1 MPALKVFM
9 LYQWDMQ
16 SIITVNCV
24 KNIQRRKEEGQIR
37 VNMTMTKMT
46 VETKKT
52 PSSEGV
58 FHNVPAV

>member
-1 MPALKVFM
+1 M

-16 SIITVNCV
+16 SMITVNCV